1 MFIDYYQLLEI
12 SSTASQEEV
21 VKAFRRQAM
30 KWHPDRNKSPD
41 ASERMRLIIEAYQ
54 VLKNNE
60 HRRRYDVELAEF
72 NRQAKNF
79 KAKDFYEKSFVNQR
93 KHTTKQGATD
103 FANSYKFK
111 DKDLE
116 DWINDIKIKSVE
128 QVKKSIEEILDL
140 SKTAV
145 SEFAFG
151 CFSTFAIVFFI
162 SLVVFLLG

>member
-93 KHTTKQGATD
+93 KHTTKQGAKD
-103 FANSYKFK
+103 FANSYKFLTLREK
-111 DKDLE
+111 NTITQSDGVFTLSTLFY
-116 DWINDIKIKSVE
+116 ISKS
-128 QVKKSIEEILDL
+128 
-140 SKTAV
+140 
-145 SEFAFG
+145 
-151 CFSTFAIVFFI
+151 CFN
-162 SLVVFLLG
+162 